1 MSSTDI
7 YNKLRPIIQNY
18 LPDDVSEA
26 DITMESDLAQELNIS
41 SAYFV
46 DIILDIEDA
55 FDIEFQNEEIENFQ
69 TVGDAVNVIK
79 SKISA

>member
-7 YNKLRPIIQNY
+7 YNKLRPVIQNY

-69 TVGDAVNVIK
+69 KVGDAVNVIK

>member
-7 YNKLRPIIQNY
+7 YNKLRPVIQNY

-79 SKISA
+79 SKLTA